1 MVFSL
6 SVGTVLEA
14 AIGRY
19 QGKQTGENSLLRT
32 LHSLLQQGDVLV
44 LDRYFSGWFDIALL
58 ARRRVDVVVRKHQLR
73 KTDFRT
79 GHRLGKDDHL
89 IRWPKPARAKWMDAA
104 TYERLPEMLT
114 LREIRVR
121 VTQKGFRTKQLLIVT
136 TLLDANEYTHDDL
149 ADVYRRRW
157 QAELNLRS
165 LKSVMEM
172 DHLRCKT
179 PHRVRNEFFM
189 HLPAYNLIRQ
199 VMSTAAIEA
208 GVRPHEISF
217 KGTLQTLNKFLPQL
231 SRSVSLNAWYQSL
244 LAAIATHVV
253 ANRPD
258 RYEPR
263 LRKRRP
269 KPYKHLREPRANY
282 KRTYGASS

>member
-1 MVFSL
+1 MNAEQASKHCGGSRPDVKA
-6 SVGTVLEA
+6 GKA
-14 AIGRY
+14 A
-19 QGKQTGENSLLRT
+19 
-32 LHSLLQQGDVLV
+32 
-44 LDRYFSGWFDIALL
+44 A
-58 ARRRVDVVVRKHQLR
+58 
-73 KTDFRT
+73 
-79 GHRLGKDDHL
+79 
-89 IRWPKPARAKWMDAA
+89 
-104 TYERLPEMLT
+104 
-114 LREIRVR
+114 LREASDARTV
-121 VTQKGFRTKQLLIVT
+121 GFRRGI
-136 TLLDANEYTHDDL
+136 
-149 ADVYRRRW
+149 W
-157 QAELNLRS
+157 
-165 LKSVMEM
+165 
-172 DHLRCKT
+172 
-179 PHRVRNEFFM
+179 RV
-189 HLPAYNLIRQ
+189 
-199 VMSTAAIEA
+199 STAAIEA